1 MAGKELFAGE
11 RFRIPT
17 NQLWTVG
24 TESGVVPAFN
34 NVYDVWIDFNSAFN
48 DNGNDNSLAE
58 FINTYAMNSSNMT
71 KNPGD
76 YLALF
81 CSEAVLPSTNIEV
94 SSVRGLRQGIAQGYA
109 SYRTFPD
116 VTLTFYSQRDY
127 FTNDVFNAWTE
138 YISPTN
144 IHSTSRSGE
153 STKERMDDIFAYRRM
168 KYPKTYKC
176 NMKITAFTRDVVSKW
191 DRLYKNGYVEVPNS
205 IQYNLMNAFPVSVV
219 ASPLA
224 YGDADLL
231 KTTVTFNYETYY
243 TDRTGVLYHS
253 GDSPNT
259 TDELVQN
266 DIKQYGNTVPE
277 GSFNVSNSA
286 TTAKR
291 QVEAQIHKDT
301 AVYGDTF
308 PSGSFSITPEAPK
321 STYRTP
327 RSRRRR

>member
-34 NVYDVWIDFNSAFN
+34 NVYDVWINFNSAFGGS
-48 DNGNDNSLAE
+48 DSSLVS
-58 FINTYAMNSSNMT
+58 FINSYSMNSNLT
-71 KNPGD
+71 DNPGD

-81 CSEAVLPSTNIEV
+81 CSEAVLPATNIEV

-109 SYRTFPD
+109 AYRTFPD

-138 YISPTN
+138 YISPTHTHGN
-144 IHSTSRSGE
+144 TIFGE
-153 STKERMDDIFAYRRM
+153 STKDRMDDNFAYRKM
-168 KYPKTYKC
+168 KYPNTYKC
-176 NMKITAFTRDVVSKW
+176 DMKITAFTRDVVSKW

-224 YGDADLL
+224 YGDAELM

-243 TDRTGVLYHS
+243 TDRTKVAYNS
-253 GDSPNT
+253 GESPNLTGEVTMKLLHET
-259 TDELVQN
+259 TEVVESDENQIRSPFKEDNLTTNQRIKITEQQQATLDAMKGDPRANGLRQSLGLALVEEN
-266 DIKQYGNTVPE
+266 
-277 GSFNVSNSA
+277 
-286 TTAKR
+286 
-291 QVEAQIHKDT
+291 
-301 AVYGDTF
+301 
-308 PSGSFSITPEAPK
+308 
-321 STYRTP
+321 
-327 RSRRRR
+327 

>member
-153 STKERMDDIFAYRRM
+153 STKERMDDIFAYKRM

-176 NMKITAFTRDVVSKW
+176 NMKITSFTRDVVSKW

-224 YGDADLL
+224 YGDAELL
-231 KTTVTFNYETYY
+231 KTSVTFNYETYY
-243 TDRTGVLYHS
+243 TDRTGVLYRQGELPTGEVTMTLIHEDGTRQVIES
-253 GDSPNT
+253 DENVTRSVEKITEKQKQIKITEQQQATLDAMVGDPRANGLRQSLGLP
-259 TDELVQN
+259 L
-266 DIKQYGNTVPE
+266 VPE
-277 GSFNVSNSA
+277 N
-286 TTAKR
+286 
-291 QVEAQIHKDT
+291 
-301 AVYGDTF
+301 
-308 PSGSFSITPEAPK
+308 
-321 STYRTP
+321 
-327 RSRRRR
+327 

>member
-224 YGDADLL
+224 YGDAELL
-231 KTTVTFNYETYY
+231 KTSVTFNYETYY
-243 TDRTGVLYHS
+243 TDRTGVLYRQGELPTGEVTMTLIHEDGTRQVIES
-253 GDSPNT
+253 DENVTRSVEKITEKQKQIKITEQQQATLDAMVGDPRANGLRQSLGLP
-259 TDELVQN
+259 L
-266 DIKQYGNTVPE
+266 VPE
-277 GSFNVSNSA
+277 N
-286 TTAKR
+286 
-291 QVEAQIHKDT
+291 
-301 AVYGDTF
+301 
-308 PSGSFSITPEAPK
+308 
-321 STYRTP
+321 
-327 RSRRRR
+327 

>member
-48 DNGNDNSLAE
+48 DSGNDNSLAE

-224 YGDADLL
+224 YGDAELL
-231 KTTVTFNYETYY
+231 KTSVTFNYETYY
-243 TDRTGVLYHS
+243 TDRTGVLYRQGELPTGEVTMTLIHEDGTRQVIES
-253 GDSPNT
+253 DENVTRSVEKITEKQKQIKITEQQQATLDAMVGDPRANALRQSLGLP
-259 TDELVQN
+259 L
-266 DIKQYGNTVPE
+266 VPE
-277 GSFNVSNSA
+277 N
-286 TTAKR
+286 
-291 QVEAQIHKDT
+291 
-301 AVYGDTF
+301 
-308 PSGSFSITPEAPK
+308 
-321 STYRTP
+321 
-327 RSRRRR
+327 

>member
-109 SYRTFPD
+109 AYRSFPD

-138 YISPTN
+138 YISPT
-144 IHSTSRSGE
+144 HVHGTAKFGE
-153 STKERMDDIFAYRRM
+153 STKDRMDDKFAYRKV
-168 KYPKTYKC
+168 KYPDTYKC
-176 NMKITAFTRDVVSKW
+176 DMKITAFTRDVVSKW
-191 DRLYKNGYVEVPNS
+191 DRLYKNGHVEVPNS
-205 IQYNLMNAFPVSVV
+205 IQYTLMNAFPVSVV

-224 YGDADLL
+224 FGDAELL

-243 TDRTGVLYHS
+243 TDRTKVAYNS
-253 GDSPNT
+253 AESPNLTGEVTMKLLHET
-259 TDELVQN
+259 TQVVESDENEVRSIEKTEPR
-266 DIKQYGNTVPE
+266 DIEKLTNGLYKKDEDGVYR
-277 GSFNVSNSA
+277 NVF
-286 TTAKR
+286 
-291 QVEAQIHKDT
+291 D
-301 AVYGDTF
+301 G
-308 PSGSFSITPEAPK
+308 TPYNGK
-321 STYRTP
+321 
-327 RSRRRR
+327 

>member
-138 YISPTN
+138 YISPT
-144 IHSTSRSGE
+144 HTHGATKFGE
-153 STKERMDDIFAYRRM
+153 STKERMDDTFAYRRM

-224 YGDADLL
+224 YGDAELL
-231 KTTVTFNYETYY
+231 KTSVTFNYETYY
-243 TDRTGVLYHS
+243 TDRTGVLYHQ
-253 GDSPNT
+253 G
-259 TDELVQN
+259 ELPTGEVTMTLIHE
-266 DIKQYGNTVPE
+266 DGT
-277 GSFNVSNSA
+277 
-286 TTAKR
+286 R
-291 QVEAQIHKDT
+291 QVIESDENVTRSVEKTDT
-301 AVYGDTF
+301 RDIEKLTNGLYKKNEDGVYINVFDG
-308 PSGSFSITPEAPK
+308 TPYNGK
-321 STYRTP
+321 
-327 RSRRRR
+327 

>member
-109 SYRTFPD
+109 AYRSFPD
-116 VTLTFYSQRDY
+116 ITLTFYSQRDY

-224 YGDADLL
+224 YGDAELL
-231 KTTVTFNYETYY
+231 KTSVTFNYETYY
-243 TDRTGVLYHS
+243 TDRTGVLYRQGELPTGEVTMTLIHEDGTRQVIES
-253 GDSPNT
+253 DENVTRSVEKITEKQKQIKITEQQQATLDAMVGDPRANGLRQSLGLP
-259 TDELVQN
+259 L
-266 DIKQYGNTVPE
+266 VPE
-277 GSFNVSNSA
+277 N
-286 TTAKR
+286 
-291 QVEAQIHKDT
+291 
-301 AVYGDTF
+301 
-308 PSGSFSITPEAPK
+308 
-321 STYRTP
+321 
-327 RSRRRR
+327 

>member
-34 NVYDVWIDFNSAFN
+34 NVYDVWIDFNSAFS
-48 DNGNDNSLAE
+48 DDGSTLAG
-58 FINTYAMNSSNMT
+58 FINSYGMNNSNLT
-71 KNPGD
+71 ANPGD

-109 SYRTFPD
+109 AYRTFPD

-138 YISPTN
+138 YISPTHTHGN
-144 IHSTSRSGE
+144 TIFGE
-153 STKERMDDIFAYRRM
+153 STKDRMDDNFAYRKM
-168 KYPKTYKC
+168 KYPRTYKC
-176 NMKITAFTRDVVSKW
+176 DMKITAFTRDVVSKW

-224 YGDADLL
+224 YGDAELM

-243 TDRTGVLYHS
+243 TDRTKVSYNFSS
-253 GDSPNT
+253 GESPNLNLHET
-259 TDELVQN
+259 TEVVESDENYIRSPHKEDNVIQGRKN
-266 DIKQYGNTVPE
+266 QSNVTARNKKYTVNP
-277 GSFNVSNSA
+277 NSEY
-286 TTAKR
+286 R
-291 QVEAQIHKDT
+291 
-301 AVYGDTF
+301 
-308 PSGSFSITPEAPK
+308 APK
-321 STYRTP
+321 S
-327 RSRRRR
+327 RRGR

>member
-11 RFRIPT
+11 RFRLPT

-24 TESGVVPAFN
+24 TKSGVVPAFN

-94 SSVRGLRQGIAQGYA
+94 SSVRGIRQGIAQGYA

-224 YGDADLL
+224 YGDAELL
-231 KTTVTFNYETYY
+231 KTSVTFNYETYY
-243 TDRTGVLYHS
+243 TDRTGVLYRQGELPTGEVTMTLIHEDGTRQVIES
-253 GDSPNT
+253 DENVTRSVEKITEKQKQIKITEQQQATLDAMVGDPRANGLRQSLGLP
-259 TDELVQN
+259 L
-266 DIKQYGNTVPE
+266 VPE
-277 GSFNVSNSA
+277 N
-286 TTAKR
+286 
-291 QVEAQIHKDT
+291 
-301 AVYGDTF
+301 
-308 PSGSFSITPEAPK
+308 
-321 STYRTP
+321 
-327 RSRRRR
+327 